1 MPITVL
7 LADDTEVIRRAIS
20 SLLTPH
26 PAVQIVGEASDFAQT
41 IQMANDLKPQVIV
54 MDLHMSKHDCDPDRD
69 LRPRLNRGSKLLAIS
84 LSNDE
89 EAEELAASLGAVRL
103 VDKMNL
109 YDELIPAIHTVGF
122 ADCEYTRLRRR
133 LEAFAVRPISNFL
146 PIRPNLL
153 SGRMGFAFRLRSV
166 VPEVSSLVG
175 KRRVTTGAF
184 ALFPI
189 GREFGLRREIIVGQ
203 RFGYRRMGEGVT
215 AVLAGQNPACHRPLV
230 APAQRPR
237 QLTVCTGICQI
248 AHRHF
253 PVISNSSDSQIQSL
267 TTRKNPR
274 FRPARLTQHP
284 TPPPSIQRAWEV
296 CDDGGCA
303 RRISRATR
311 QS

>member
-109 YDELIPAIHTVGF
+109 YDELIPAIIQLASPT
-122 ADCEYTRLRRR
+122 ASTR
-133 LEAFAVRPISNFL
+133 
-146 PIRPNLL
+146 
-153 SGRMGFAFRLRSV
+153 
-166 VPEVSSLVG
+166 
-175 KRRVTTGAF
+175 
-184 ALFPI
+184 
-189 GREFGLRREIIVGQ
+189 
-203 RFGYRRMGEGVT
+203 
-215 AVLAGQNPACHRPLV
+215 
-230 APAQRPR
+230 
-237 QLTVCTGICQI
+237 
-248 AHRHF
+248 
-253 PVISNSSDSQIQSL
+253 
-267 TTRKNPR
+267 
-274 FRPARLTQHP
+274 
-284 TPPPSIQRAWEV
+284 
-296 CDDGGCA
+296 GCA
-303 RRISRATR
+303 VD
-311 QS
+311 